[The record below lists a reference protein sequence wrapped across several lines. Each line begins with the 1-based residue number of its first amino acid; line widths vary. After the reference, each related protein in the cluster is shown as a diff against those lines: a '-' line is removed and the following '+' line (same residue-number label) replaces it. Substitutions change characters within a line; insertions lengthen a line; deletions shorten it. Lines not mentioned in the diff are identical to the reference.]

1 MPATEGFTRFN
12 IDPPSQ
18 AEAGC
23 SIVRGH
29 PGVSTRERPRC
40 KSASPHGDRHPGTWW
55 ELTVVSHAALN
66 HRLANSGWSEVGVSH
81 ATLVSAAVASVGP
94 MATLLPELL
103 VTDPAA
109 LRAWLEEHHATS
121 PGVRLVLTKKGG
133 SDTTITWA
141 SAVEELL
148 CFGWIDGQAGKR
160 DEDSYTVRITPR
172 RPKGSW
178 SQRNVALVATL
189 EEQGRM
195 TDAGRAAVET
205 ARADGRW
212 SAAYAGPA
220 TRQAPDDLAAAI
232 AAEPEAQAM
241 FDVLTSANRFAL
253 IHRVESMKRAESR
266 ARKITEMVEMLARGE
281 TLYPQ
286 KACHPRTGRPGR
298 RRGQQGLP

>member
-1 MPATEGFTRFN
+1 
-12 IDPPSQ
+12 
-18 AEAGC
+18 
-23 SIVRGH
+23 
-29 PGVSTRERPRC
+29 
-40 KSASPHGDRHPGTWW
+40 
-55 ELTVVSHAALN
+55 
-66 HRLANSGWSEVGVSH
+66 
-81 ATLVSAAVASVGP
+81 
-94 MATLLPELL
+94 MATLLPELI

-109 LRAWLEEHHATS
+109 LRAWLEEHHAKS

-172 RPKGSW
+172 RPKGNW

-195 TDAGRAAVET
+195 TDAGRAAVDA

-212 SAAYAGPA
+212 DAAYAGPA

-232 AAEPEAQAM
+232 AAEPDAQAM

-253 IHRVESMKRAESR
+253 IHRVEIMKRAESR
-266 ARKITEMVEMLARGE
+266 ARKITQMVKMLARGQ

-286 KACHPRTGRPGR
+286 KAGHPGR
-298 RRGQQGLP
+298 ADQGTDAGSRAAHDQVGIPDDADPDARRQQIPRLFGSEGRAGACRARA

>member
-1 MPATEGFTRFN
+1 M
-12 IDPPSQ
+12 
-18 AEAGC
+18 
-23 SIVRGH
+23 
-29 PGVSTRERPRC
+29 
-40 KSASPHGDRHPGTWW
+40 
-55 ELTVVSHAALN
+55 
-66 HRLANSGWSEVGVSH
+66 
-81 ATLVSAAVASVGP
+81 SAAAASVGF

-103 VTDPAA
+103 VPTPAE

-160 DEDSYTVRITPR
+160 DEGSYTVRITPR

-178 SQRNVALVATL
+178 SERNVALVATL

-195 TDAGRAAVET
+195 TDAGRAAVEA
-205 ARADGRW
+205 ARTDGRW
-212 SAAYAGPA
+212 EAAYAGPA

-232 AAEPEAQAM
+232 AAEPDAQAM

-266 ARKITEMVEMLARGE
+266 ARKITEMVGMLARGE

-286 KACHPRTGRPGR
+286 KAGHPARAGQGVDAQQHGRP
-298 RRGQQGLP
+298 

>member
-1 MPATEGFTRFN
+1 MGPTEVDTATLDRGPRTSC
-12 IDPPSQ
+12 SQ
-18 AEAGC
+18 AVGQ
-23 SIVRGH
+23 
-29 PGVSTRERPRC
+29 PGRFEVPQ
-40 KSASPHGDRHPGTWW
+40 ADRHPGTWW

-66 HRLANSGWSEVGVSH
+66 HRLANSGWSEVGVSL

>member
-1 MPATEGFTRFN
+1 M
-12 IDPPSQ
+12 
-18 AEAGC
+18 
-23 SIVRGH
+23 
-29 PGVSTRERPRC
+29 
-40 KSASPHGDRHPGTWW
+40 
-55 ELTVVSHAALN
+55 
-66 HRLANSGWSEVGVSH
+66 
-81 ATLVSAAVASVGP
+81 SAAAASVGP

-103 VTDPAA
+103 VSDPAA

-133 SDTTITWA
+133 STTTIMWA
-141 SAVEELL
+141 NAVEELL

-195 TDAGRAAVET
+195 TGAGRAAVE
-205 ARADGRW
+205 
-212 SAAYAGPA
+212 
-220 TRQAPDDLAAAI
+220 AAAI
-232 AAEPEAQAM
+232 AAEPDAQAM
-241 FDVLTSANRFAL
+241 FGVLTSANRFAL

-286 KACHPRTGRPGR
+286 KASHPGR
-298 RRGQQGLP
+298 AGQGADGRQ

>member
-1 MPATEGFTRFN
+1 MEISVRGRTSAGSLSSWDLVGALP
-12 IDPPSQ
+12 ID
-18 AEAGC
+18 AEAVKTRTADGDWRW
-23 SIVRGH
+23 VNRG
-29 PGVSTRERPRC
+29 
-40 KSASPHGDRHPGTWW
+40 
-55 ELTVVSHAALN
+55 
-66 HRLANSGWSEVGVSH
+66 
-81 ATLVSAAVASVGP
+81 AVD
-94 MATLLPELL
+94 LI
-103 VTDPAA
+103 
-109 LRAWLEEHHATS
+109 EEHHATS

-172 RPKGSW
+172 RPMGSW

-195 TDAGRAAVET
+195 TDAGRAAVEA

-212 SAAYAGPA
+212 DAAYAGPA
-220 TRQAPDDLAAAI
+220 TRQVPNDLAAAI
-232 AAEPEAQAM
+232 GAQPDAQAM

-266 ARKITEMVEMLARGE
+266 ARKVTEMVEMLARGE

-286 KACHPRTGRPGR
+286 KARHPGR
-298 RRGQQGLP
+298 AGQGADARQRRP